1 MEAQHDVVDFLE
13 QLSLMPDGGKFVN
26 SRTNGPPVDF
36 DFGRPLHVG
45 RAPGRLDVMGSI
57 ADYSGS
63 LVLQMPIA
71 EACIVALQFHPLHED
86 AEQNRINACSLDVDA
101 EACFEMP
108 TSELWNGGV
117 GSAPDVANATSLES
131 LRAYFAAEDKKGQ
144 SWAAYVVGVL
154 GVLAHEPET
163 QSALRGVG
171 GCSILVSSKVPEGKG
186 VSSSAAVEVATM
198 MAALG
203 ALGVTLHPPER
214 VAMLCQR
221 VENFVVGAPC
231 GIMDQMASALG
242 RKSTLLPL
250 LCQPHTV
257 DGSTEIPSHL
267 RVWGIDSGVRH
278 SVGGSDYGTVRTATF
293 MAKTVLRELLKARK
307 AEAAQEAASSSDG
320 VASALELP
328 ENVSALDH
336 LVDLSPSLFAEL
348 SSHVPETMSGAG
360 FLERYGSHGDAAT
373 VVDPGTTYN
382 LRCCA
387 AHPIHE
393 HFRVGAF
400 RQLLALPASEAQRV
414 ALGELMYQS
423 HASYNSV
430 ALGSEATDRIVM
442 LVRGLGPA
450 SGLYGAK
457 ITGGGSGGTVCVLG
471 ANTKTAERSFEL
483 VLERYRALSGHSP
496 YIVSG
501 SSLGAVAFGSF
512 EVSQHKTAADA
523 YKAACA
529 DGGQAAPKGG
539 AAASKGSKRRR

>member
-1 MEAQHDVVDFLE
+1 MEPKADVVDFLE
-13 QLSLMPDGGKFVN
+13 QLALMPNQGRFVDAK
-26 SRTNGPPVDF
+26 VDF
-36 DFGRPLHVG
+36 DLDQPLHVG
-45 RAPGRLDVMGSI
+45 RAPGRLDVMGGI

-71 EACIVALQFHPLHED
+71 EACIVALQFRPLQDD
-86 AEQNRINACSLDVDA
+86 AAKNRIVAASLDVDA
-101 EACFEMP
+101 SSPRFEMP
-108 TSELWNGGV
+108 TIDLWK
-117 GSAPDVANATSLES
+117 GSGADATSATPLES
-131 LRAYFAAEDKKGQ
+131 LRAYFAADKKS

-154 GVLAHEPET
+154 GVLAQEVET
-163 QSALRGVG
+163 QSALRSMG

-214 VAMLCQR
+214 IAMLCQR

-242 RKSTLLPL
+242 RESTLLPL

-257 DGSTEIPSHL
+257 DGSAEIPPHL
-267 RVWGIDSGVRH
+267 KFWGIDSGVRH

-293 MAKTVLRELLKARK
+293 MAKTVLQEELKARK
-307 AEAAQEAASSSDG
+307 ASIGKAASSVTSN
-320 VASALELP
+320 LELP
-328 ENVSALDH
+328 EKVSALAH
-336 LVDLSPSLFAEL
+336 LVELSPSLFADL
-348 SSHVPETMSGAG
+348 ASQVPETMSGAA

-373 VVDPGTTYN
+373 SVDPGTTYS
-382 LRCCA
+382 LRSCA

-400 RQLLALPASEAQRV
+400 RQLLGMPASEAQLV
-414 ALGELMYQS
+414 ALGEMMFQS
-423 HASYNSV
+423 HASYNSI
-430 ALGSEATDRIVM
+430 ALGSEATDRIVQ

-471 ANTKTAERSFEL
+471 ANTEAASRSFEL
-483 VLERYRALSGHSP
+483 VLERYQALSGHSP
-496 YIVSG
+496 YVVSG

-512 EVSQHKTAADA
+512 EVSQNKTGIDA
-523 YKAACA
+523 YKAACE
-529 DGGQAAPKGG
+529 GKEGT
-539 AAASKGSKRRR
+539 AAAKGKGSKRQR